1 MRQLRLAHFFIRF
14 FMVRA
19 KNKQYYRN
27 LKGGYYYI
35 MSEQVKQPK
44 QKEKNVDLTNV
55 ISTAIQLP
63 GVKVRREVFLRTQFE
78 NYDPRMIELIVEK
91 GPVEAGCSRAEL
103 KKFAN
108 RIIKER
114 TALSTGA
121 SFIAGIPG
129 GFAMAATIPADLLQ
143 FYGVA
148 LRMAQELVYLYGEED
163 MWCDGTVDADKVT
176 NQLILYCGV
185 MLGASGAAQTV
196 RIMSSALAKQ
206 ALKKLPQKALTKT
219 FYYPVIK
226 AILKF
231 FGVSITKST
240 FAKGVSKI
248 IPVVGGVVSG
258 GITLSSM
265 LPMGNRLVKTLDKA
279 HFDYSEADFEADFQE
294 ITKVCEEEKSTDEE
308 NIRSIDPQQ
317 TTNTTEND
325 SQEILMQKIQKAKQM
340 LDDGIIT
347 EEEFAQ
353 IKKRLIEQL

>member
-1 MRQLRLAHFFIRF
+1 
-14 FMVRA
+14 
-19 KNKQYYRN
+19 
-27 LKGGYYYI
+27 
-35 MSEQVKQPK
+35 
-44 QKEKNVDLTNV
+44 
-55 ISTAIQLP
+55 
-63 GVKVRREVFLRTQFE
+63 
-78 NYDPRMIELIVEK
+78 
-91 GPVEAGCSRAEL
+91 
-103 KKFAN
+103 
-108 RIIKER
+108 
-114 TALSTGA
+114 
-121 SFIAGIPG
+121 
-129 GFAMAATIPADLLQ
+129 MAATIPADLLQ

-196 RIMSSALAKQ
+196 RVMSSALAKQ
-206 ALKKLPQKALTKT
+206 ALKKLPQQALTKT

-240 FAKGVSKI
+240 FAKGVSKV

-258 GITLSSM
+258 GITLASM

-294 ITKVCEEEKSTDEE
+294 ITKVCEEEKSTADE
-308 NIRSIDPQQ
+308 NIPSIDLQQ
-317 TTNTTEND
+317 TTSTSEND

-340 LDDGIIT
+340 LDAGIIT

-353 IKKRLIEQL
+353 IKERLIEQM